1 MLAQSIS
8 RRLYATPLRRWSSTA
23 SASASASASGLR
35 INSDRLLETLHH
47 ACQWGAAHRYGDGPT
62 ETGMAR
68 LCLTDDDAK
77 VRRWLI
83 DEIEKLGCTVT
94 IDQMGNTFARQAG
107 SLQSSA
113 PMTAMGS
120 HLDTQP
126 RGGRYDGILGVM
138 AALEVL
144 RTMKDHGFRT
154 RYDIGLVNWTNEEG
168 ARFPK
173 SMCSSGVWAGAI
185 PVEKAWGLTDIF
197 NPAVTLRSELE
208 RHGFLG
214 EVRCSSD
221 AAAGYPLGA
230 HFELH
235 IEQGPILEEAR
246 KSIGVVRGAQGYR
259 WLTITTTGRDAHTGT
274 TPLAARRDPVLAA
287 SKMIVASN
295 VVAKKYG
302 ALAST
307 GVMKLP
313 SSSSTNTVA
322 SEVTFTLD
330 IRHLQDRVVHAVQ
343 DECLRAFADIA
354 REDGQGVSFDWTL
367 DTDSAAVE
375 FDEHCIAAVQDAA
388 TNLVGADSWME
399 LTSGAGHDSVY
410 TSQHCPTAMIFVPC
424 KEGVSHHPQEFC
436 SPADCALG
444 TQTLLESVV
453 NYDRRR

>member
-1 MLAQSIS
+1 MFGRTITRQLSPTA
-8 RRLYATPLRRWSSTA
+8 LRRSLSTT
-23 SASASASASGLR
+23 SGSRLK
-35 INSDRLLETLHH
+35 INSDRLLETLHST
-47 ACQWGAAHRYGDGPT
+47 CEWGAAHRYGEGPT

-77 VRRWLI
+77 VRRWLQ
-83 DEIEKLGCTVT
+83 DEAEKLGCMVT
-94 IDQMGNTFARQAG
+94 IDQMGNMFARQQG
-107 SLQSSA
+107 SLGSPA

-126 RGGRYDGILGVM
+126 RGGRYDGILGVL

-144 RTMKDHGFRT
+144 RTMKEHGFRT
-154 RYDIGLVNWTNEEG
+154 NYDIGLVNWTNEEG

-185 PVEKAWGLTDIF
+185 PVESAWGLTDIF

-208 RHGFLG
+208 RHGFFG
-214 EVRCSSD
+214 QVACSND
-221 AAAGYPLGA
+221 PATGYPLGA

-235 IEQGPILEEAR
+235 IEQGPILEEAG
-246 KSIGVVRGAQGYR
+246 KSVGVVRGAQGYR
-259 WLTITTTGRDAHTGT
+259 WLTITVAGRDAHTGT

-313 SSSSTNTVA
+313 RSSSTNTVA
-322 SEVTFTLD
+322 SDVTFTLD
-330 IRHLQDRVVHAVQ
+330 IRHSQDRIVHAVQ
-343 DECLRAFADIA
+343 DESLQAFADIA
-354 REDGQGVSFDWTL
+354 HEDGKGVSFDWTL

-375 FDEHCIAAVQDAA
+375 FDETCIKAVQDAA
-388 TNLVGADSWME
+388 THLVGADQWME
-399 LTSGAGHDSVY
+399 VTSGAGHDSVY
-410 TSQHCPTAMIFVPC
+410 TSRHCPTAMIFVPC
-424 KEGVSHHPQEFC
+424 KEGVSHHPEEYC

-444 TQTLLESVV
+444 TQTLLEAVV
-453 NYDRRR
+453 NYDRRRE